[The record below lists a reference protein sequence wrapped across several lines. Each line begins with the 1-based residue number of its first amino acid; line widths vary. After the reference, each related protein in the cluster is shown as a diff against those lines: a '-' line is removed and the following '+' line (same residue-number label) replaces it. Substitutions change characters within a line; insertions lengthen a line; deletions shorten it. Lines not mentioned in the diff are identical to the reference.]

1 MVDPLVLVILDKSRK
16 TVLKFIKDGDE
27 QEINKVENAFDDLL
41 SVLEIFY
48 RYGSGEDMVK
58 EAVNKALR
66 KSLKAARSL
75 AEDPP
80 EEE

>member
-1 MVDPLVLVILDKSRK
+1 MVDNLVLVILDKSRK
-16 TVLKFIKDGDE
+16 TVLKFIKDADK
-27 QEINKVENAFDDLL
+27 QEINKVEKAFDELTA
-41 SVLEIFY
+41 VLGIFY
-48 RYGSGEDMVK
+48 RYGNGEDLIK

-66 KSLKAARSL
+66 KSLTAARSL